1 MCYQSTMRVLLL
13 ALLVLSFGCSADT
26 ITGRVVA
33 VSDGDTIKVLDS
45 ERRQHT
51 IRLSGIDAPEKAQPF
66 GQRSKESLSRM
77 VYGKDV
83 AVEWSKRDK
92 YGRIVG
98 KVLIDGTDANLEQI
112 KAGMAWFYRR
122 YAKELAADDAD
133 AYEQAEGLAMKQK
146 AGLWSDSGAT
156 APWEWRRVRSQ

>member
-1 MCYQSTMRVLLL
+1 MRLLFIALL
-13 ALLVLSFGCSADT
+13 ALSFGCSADT
-26 ITGRVVA
+26 ISGRVVA

-98 KVLIDGTDANLEQI
+98 KVLLDGTDANLEQI
-112 KAGMAWFYRR
+112 KAGLAWFYRR
-122 YAKELAADDAD
+122 YAKELAAGDAP
-133 AYEQAEGLAMKQK
+133 AYEQAEKAALQQK
-146 AGLWSDSGAT
+146 KGLWSEGFAT
-156 APWEWRRVRSQ
+156 PPWEWRMKRKER

>member
-1 MCYQSTMRVLLL
+1 MRLLFTALL
-13 ALLVLSFGCSADT
+13 ALSFGCSADT
-26 ITGRVVA
+26 IYGRVVA

-83 AVEWSKRDK
+83 AVEWNKRDK

-112 KAGMAWFYRR
+112 EAGMAWFYRR

-133 AYEQAEGLAMKQK
+133 AYERAEAMAMRQRS
-146 AGLWSDSGAT
+146 GLWGGEGNVP
-156 APWEWRRVRSQ
+156 PWDWRQMQRNR

>member
-1 MCYQSTMRVLLL
+1 MRLLFTALL
-13 ALLVLSFGCSADT
+13 ALSFGCSADT
-26 ITGRVVA
+26 IYGRVVA

-77 VYGKDV
+77 AYGKDV
-83 AVEWSKRDK
+83 VVEWNKRDK

-122 YAKELAADDAD
+122 YAKELASVDAVT
-133 AYEQAEGLAMKQK
+133 YEQAEENARRDNI
-146 AGLWSDSGAT
+146 GLWESKPT
-156 APWEWRRVRSQ
+156 TPPWEWRMRSKR